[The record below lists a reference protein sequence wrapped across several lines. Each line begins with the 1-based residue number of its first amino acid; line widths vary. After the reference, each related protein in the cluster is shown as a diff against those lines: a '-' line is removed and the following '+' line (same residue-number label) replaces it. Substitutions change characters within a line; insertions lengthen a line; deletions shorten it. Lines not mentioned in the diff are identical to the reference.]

1 MPNNKEITMLG
12 GSKFVDMTDYKRL
25 ALMTQEELLAAAQSD
40 PDAQPLTD
48 EQLRRFRRLPDVPG
62 GNFIDRVR
70 ALSSENKTL
79 LSVRYDNDVV
89 RFFKSQGKGYQRLMN
104 NVLRA
109 YMEAQQETGRE
120 SQRA

>member
-1 MPNNKEITMLG
+1 MPDNKKIIMLD
-12 GSKFVDMTDYKRL
+12 GSVFEDMTDCTRL
-25 ALMTQEELLAAAQSD
+25 AAMTQEELREAAKSD
-40 PDAQPLTD
+40 PDAQPLTE
-48 EQLRRFRRLPDVPG
+48 EQLRRFRRPPDVPG

-70 ALSSENKTL
+70 ALPSENKTL

-89 RFFKSQGKGYQRLMN
+89 RFFRGQGKGYQRLMN

-109 YMEAQQETGRE
+109 YMEAHQE

>member
-1 MPNNKEITMLG
+1 MLDG
-12 GSKFVDMTDYKRL
+12 NAFEDMTDYQRL
-25 ALMTQEELLAAAQSD
+25 ATMTEEELLNAAKSD

-48 EQLRRFRRLPDVPG
+48 EQLRSFRRLPDVPG

-89 RFFKSQGKGYQRLMN
+89 RFFKGQGKGYQRLMN

-109 YMEAQQETGRE
+109 YMEAHQEAGRE
-120 SQRA
+120 SQHV

>member
-1 MPNNKEITMLG
+1 MPNNKEIIMLD
-12 GSKFVDMTDYKRL
+12 GSRFEDTTDYKRL
-25 ALMTQEELLAAAQSD
+25 ASMTQEELLEAAKSD

-48 EQLRRFRRLPDVPG
+48 EHLLRFRRLPDVPG

-70 ALSSENKTL
+70 ALPRENKTL

-89 RFFKSQGKGYQRLMN
+89 CFFKSRGKGYQRLMN

-109 YMEAQQETGRE
+109 YMEAHQEADRG

>member
-1 MPNNKEITMLG
+1 MPNNKKIAALD
-12 GSKFVDMTDYKRL
+12 GSKFEDMTDYKRL
-25 ALMTQEELLAAAQSD
+25 ASMSQEEVLEAAKSD

-70 ALSSENKTL
+70 ALSTENKTL

-109 YMEAQQETGRE
+109 YMEAHQEVSRE
-120 SQRA
+120 SQHV